1 VKPYLPDIFEIRF
14 GFGVETIPV
23 HLDLSVADAN
33 YSTVTDEA
41 NCENNNLKKNCNG
54 AEDFSMR
61 LACALRF

>member
-41 NCENNNLKKNCNG
+41 NCENNN
-54 AEDFSMR
+54 
-61 LACALRF
+61 